1 MHLFTKVTFTKNSTL
16 LTGVEEIESQIVH
29 LWGFCNKTRT
39 EKLKINH
46 ADDRKKGFFQWKL
59 RNIVAALGLPA
70 VPEKKPGEDIQ
81 CDFDAV
87 GKSCMVAVEHFVM
100 NNGNKIAT
108 IKNYIA
114 ETPEKQYQG
123 TGIQAPQKPAPNQ
136 PLVDD
141 AIPF

>member
-1 MHLFTKVTFTKNSTL
+1 MTFTKNSTL